1 MLVDQS
7 KHSPPPLPGHSSRNN
22 FYQVLPGSRNRAVDE
37 WGSGLPQMTKILGSR
52 PSNEK
57 KYESKGNINS
67 ISEINLF
74 VYLFI
79 FCTISSTSQLPW
91 RQATVFLI
99 GGETGFGD
107 TRSPLTGKVCLYFI
121 GRSIKNEKKNLKTI
135 IGHIA
140 VLFQDYISVPQC

>member
-1 MLVDQS
+1 M
-7 KHSPPPLPGHSSRNN
+7 K
-22 FYQVLPGSRNRAVDE
+22 
-37 WGSGLPQMTKILGSR
+37 
-52 PSNEK
+52 K
-57 KYESKGNINS
+57 KYESKDNINS

-79 FCTISSTSQLPW
+79 FCTISSTSQFPW

-121 GRSIKNEKKNLKTI
+121 DRSITNEKKKIEDYNRPYFSAIPGLQFHTTMLEVTSNVWDNENLSNLVFFQF
-135 IGHIA
+135 A
-140 VLFQDYISVPQC
+140 VCLS